1 MGEMKLVRAVARPFT
16 SARRTEL
23 IEYLSRPDVQGLQAY
38 TFNELEGF
46 LFSVAA
52 SPNLVPPSEWLPMV
66 FGGAVPAFA
75 TAVEARMVTGAVMSL
90 YNKIAGDV
98 TQRDGILPDD
108 IVFTDDPVDNLD
120 DDAPV
125 AQWSRGF
132 IQGHYWLEEDWQEHG
147 IGSDELAFVVWTLC
161 FFSTPDLAK
170 EFQREFGAPIEES
183 AEKACT
189 VFRFAAARYAALG
202 ARCRDAARDP
212 IQLAASQYPANPFK
226 PAPRTAAIGRNE
238 PCPCDSGRKYKK
250 CCGWIAEA

>member
-1 MGEMKLVRAVARPFT
+1 MGKTKGVRHIVGRFTASHRADLV
-16 SARRTEL
+16 
-23 IEYLSRPDVQGLQAY
+23 EYLSRPDVQDLEAY

-66 FGGAVPAFA
+66 FGGDLPTFA
-75 TAVEARMVTGAVMSL
+75 TKREAERVTGAVLSL

-98 TQRDGILPDD
+98 TKRDGMLPAD
-108 IVFTDDPVDNLD
+108 IVFTDDPVDNLE

-132 IQGHYWLEEDWQEHG
+132 VQGHYWLEEDWQEHG
-147 IGSDELAFVVWTLC
+147 IGDDELAFVVWTLC
-161 FFSTPDLAK
+161 FFSTPELAE
-170 EFQREFGAPIEES
+170 EFRQEFGAPVEES

-189 VFRFAAARYAALG
+189 VFRVAAARYAALG
-202 ARCRDAARDP
+202 AKCRDAARDP

-226 PAPRTAAIGRNE
+226 PASRTAAVGRNE
-238 PCPCDSGRKYKK
+238 PCPCGSGRKYKK